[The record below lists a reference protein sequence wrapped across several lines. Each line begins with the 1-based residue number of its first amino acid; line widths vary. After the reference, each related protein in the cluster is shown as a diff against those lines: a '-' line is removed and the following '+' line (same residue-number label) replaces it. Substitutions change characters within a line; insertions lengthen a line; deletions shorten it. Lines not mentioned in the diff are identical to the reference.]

1 MQPIKPTL
9 PSPMIRTLQ
18 ILGLSAAACFALGF
32 TPINASAQTSD
43 GTSKVSGDFKFSDGD
58 KGTFVR
64 TITETTTG
72 STETTVFTRRS
83 DDATST
89 DSRTDTKNTDG
100 TRTVTVSAQDF
111 GATTAFTSTRVV
123 TPEKHGDA
131 SGTGTFTDATGVSGT
146 FTTLESSLGN
156 ISTVDA
162 TYTSA
167 AGVTTELRLT
177 DDELRLREHKIVT
190 RAPDGTVTAEVRS
203 IFVTHFG
210 K

>member
-1 MQPIKPTL
+1 MLFTKPTL
-9 PSPMIRTLQ
+9 TIPMIRTLQ
-18 ILGLSAAACFALGF
+18 ILGLGAAACFALGF
-32 TPINASAQTSD
+32 APLGASAQSTD
-43 GTSKVSGDFKFSDGD
+43 PTTTVRGDFKFSDGD

-64 TITETTTG
+64 TVTATATG

-83 DDATST
+83 DNATST
-89 DSRTDTKNTDG
+89 DTRTDTKNSDG
-100 TRTVTVSAQDF
+100 TRTVTVSVQDF

-131 SGTGTFTDATGVSGT
+131 YGTGTYTDATGVSGT

-156 ISTVDA
+156 ISSVDA

-190 RAPDGTVTAEVRS
+190 RNPDGTVTAEVRS
-203 IFVTHFG
+203 IFITNFG